1 MKRRVL
7 HLLSL
12 SIFFILSSCAGYHF
26 NTSNN
31 PLIGYDI
38 KSVAVPMFINR
49 SNIAGLSPMMTKE
62 IILTLNEYSGLRVYG
77 GDNQSADA
85 VLVGILESEDLKNKT
100 FKTTE
105 TVFTDDKLKESIGNR
120 TPFYIPIETSYKFT
134 MRIFLIKRPTAQELE
149 LLASELG
156 KNIVRNP
163 KIVLREVLDVT
174 SSFSRVVA
182 DNTSSSSGGEVN
194 FVKNKGVLNKSL
206 EDACVSAASNF
217 KQVVLNAF

>member
-1 MKRRVL
+1 MKRRAL

-12 SIFFILSSCAGYHF
+12 VLFLLLSSCAGYHF

-49 SNIAGLSPMMTKE
+49 TNIAGLSPMMTKE

-77 GDNQSADA
+77 GDHQAADA
-85 VLVGILESEDLKNKT
+85 VLVGVLESEDLKNKT

-105 TVFTDDKLKESIGNR
+105 TVFTDKKLQESIGSR

-156 KNIVRNP
+156 KNIVQHP
-163 KIVLREVLDVT
+163 KVVLKEVLDVS

-182 DNTSSSSGGEVN
+182 DTTSTSSGGDVN